1 MSKTN
6 NSNNNGWKTPEPKMK
21 NPRVKTL
28 FDRWRKVWLLSVDR
42 NRKLRE
48 LLDRLKEVIYQSS
61 K

>member
-1 MSKTN
+1 
-6 NSNNNGWKTPEPKMK
+6 MK

-48 LLDRLKEVIYQSS
+48 MLDRLREVDKTNKLEMIKNKISYLN
-61 K
+61 